1 MKEFNEYGEQI
12 EQPKKKR
19 RGLFSGYEKDGKGIA
34 PFAGEENKGI
44 EKTADKAVYR
54 KICIQVPTTA

>member
-19 RGLFSGYEKDGKGIA
+19 RGLFSSYEKDGKGV
-34 PFAGEENKGI
+34 
-44 EKTADKAVYR
+44 EKDDIITKYDFLSFFKLYMRRFV
-54 KICIQVPTTA
+54 